1 MDTIQA
7 ISLALGAAWASG
19 INLYAAVLV
28 LGILANTGHATL
40 PPALEVLQDP
50 LVLGVAGIMYFLEFF
65 ADKTPGVDS
74 GWDAIHTFI
83 RIPAGAIMA
92 AGVAEGLEVNQAV
105 EFAATLLGGGVAAAS
120 HFTKAGTRVLINTS
134 PEPVT
139 NWAASITEDVAVV
152 AGLWAAL
159 NYPWVFVALL
169 VAFVLLAVWLLPKIW
184 RAIKAV
190 ARRLRAWLRGD
201 NSTTSQ
207 PLPAPPEPGRLPDPQ
222 AGGPGSGPGA
232 A

>member
-7 ISLALGAAWASG
+7 ISLALGVAWASG

-50 LVLGVAGIMYFLEFF
+50 LVLGVAGVMYFLEFF

-120 HFTKAGTRVLINTS
+120 HFTKAGSRVLINTS

-139 NWAASITEDVAVV
+139 NWAASIAEDVAVIG
-152 AGLWAAL
+152 GLWAAL
-159 NYPWVFVALL
+159 NYPWVFVALMA
-169 VAFVLLAVWLLPKIW
+169 AFILLAVWLLPRIW
-184 RAIKAV
+184 RAIRAL
-190 ARRLRAWLRGD
+190 ARRLRAWLRG
-201 NSTTSQ
+201 NGSAGSP
-207 PLPAPPEPGRLPDPQ
+207 PLPAPPDAGNLPGPR
-222 AGGPGSGPGA
+222 AGDT
-232 A
+232 

>member
-50 LVLGVAGIMYFLEFF
+50 LVLGIAGVMYFLEFF
-65 ADKTPGVDS
+65 ADKTPGVDT
-74 GWDAIHTFI
+74 GWDGIHTFI

-92 AGVAEGLEVNQAV
+92 ASVAQGLEVNHAV
-105 EFAATLLGGGVAAAS
+105 EFAATLLGGGVAATS

-139 NWAASITEDVAVV
+139 NWTASLAEDVAVV
-152 AGLWAAL
+152 GGLWTAL
-159 NYPWVFVALL
+159 NYPWVFLALL
-169 VAFVLLAVWLLPKIW
+169 VAFLAFAIWVLPKIW
-184 RAIKAV
+184 RAIKAIV
-190 ARRLRAWLRGD
+190 RKLRNWLRGTD
-201 NSTTSQ
+201 ASVETTTE
-207 PLPAPPEPGRLPDPQ
+207 APRTAALPEPPVAQDEGRRT
-222 AGGPGSGPGA
+222 
-232 A
+232 

>member
-7 ISLALGAAWASG
+7 ISLALGVAWASG

-28 LGILANTGHATL
+28 LGVLGNTGYATL
-40 PPALEVLQDP
+40 PPALEILQDP
-50 LVLGVAGIMYFLEFF
+50 LVLGVAGVMYFLEFF
-65 ADKTPGVDS
+65 ADKTPGVDR

-105 EFAATLLGGGVAAAS
+105 EFAATLLGGTVAATS
-120 HFTKAGTRVLINTS
+120 HFTKAGSRILINTS

-139 NWAASITEDVAVV
+139 NWTASIAEDMAVI

-159 NYPWVFVALL
+159 TYPWLFVVLM
-169 VAFVLLAVWLLPKIW
+169 VAFLLLAAWLLPRIW

-190 ARRLRAWLRGD
+190 VRRIRQWLKGE
-201 NSTTSQ
+201 T
-207 PLPAPPEPGRLPDPQ
+207 PAPPLPDTSHSAPALPEQ
-222 AGGPGSGPGA
+222 PAPPGSK
-232 A
+232 

>member
-7 ISLALGAAWASG
+7 ISLALGVAWASG

-28 LGILANTGHATL
+28 LGILGTTGHATL

-50 LVLGVAGIMYFLEFF
+50 LVLGVAGVMYMIEFV

-74 GWDAIHTFI
+74 GWDAMHTFI

-92 AGVAEGLEVNQAV
+92 AGVAEGLEVNQAL
-105 EFAATLLGGGVAAAS
+105 EFAATLIGGGVAATS
-120 HFTKAGTRVLINTS
+120 HFTKAGTRILINTS

-139 NWAASITEDVAVV
+139 NWTASFAEDIAVI

-159 NYPWVFVALL
+159 TYPWLFVAMMI
-169 VAFVLLAVWLLPKIW
+169 AFLLLAIWLLPRIW

-190 ARRLRAWLRGD
+190 ARRVRDWLRG
-201 NSTTSQ
+201 TPPGPGTETSE
-207 PLPAPPEPGRLPDPQ
+207 PPVTPSLPEPPSTPS
-222 AGGPGSGPGA
+222 AK
-232 A
+232 